1 MKKNQT
7 VKRRIFISN
16 TLMVLITLCIF
27 LMINIVFLKLYFR
40 FVEQKMIISAE
51 RTISANALEDL
62 IEDWVIHNNSFFL
75 LFLIDGAV
83 CIIVLIIISQLFTKN
98 LTNHIMEPLQ
108 ILSEATQRIKNN
120 DLTCSIEYMGDREF
134 EEICYT
140 FNEMQRHL
148 LTARERNQKYEKA
161 RTDMIAGVSHDL
173 RTPLTAIKGA
183 VKSILDGI
191 AAKPEQKIDL
201 LQIAY
206 RRTED
211 MDILLNQLFY
221 LSKLETGN
229 MPIQCNTV
237 DILEYLQTYANAA
250 QSILDIESE
259 ELIVEEN
266 NAQIEVSID
275 IEQFHRI
282 LDNLL
287 ENSRKYADKVPLKMR
302 ITLNQ
307 LEDFADICF
316 SDNGIGVSQEKL
328 ASVFDEFYRGDESR
342 NTKEGNGLGLYI
354 VKCLIE
360 CMGGYVR
367 AENANGFKVHL
378 ILPIIRKGR
387 NDDEKQKINFNH

>member
-16 TLMVLITLCIF
+16 TLMVLVTLCLF
-27 LMINIVFLKLYFR
+27 LVINVVFLKLYFH
-40 FVEQKMIISAE
+40 FVEQKIIISAE
-51 RTISANALEDL
+51 QTISANVLEDL
-62 IEDWVIHNNSFFL
+62 IEDWTIHNNAFLL
-75 LFLIDGAV
+75 LFLIDGAI

-98 LTNHIMEPLQ
+98 LSNHIMEPLQ
-108 ILSEATQRIKNN
+108 ALSEATQRIKNN

-140 FNEMQRHL
+140 FNEMQYHL
-148 LTARERNQKYEKA
+148 LSALERNQKYEKA
-161 RTDMIAGVSHDL
+161 RTDMIAGISHDL

-183 VKSILDGI
+183 VKGILDGI

-229 MPIQCNTV
+229 MPIQCTTV
-237 DILEYLQTYANAA
+237 DIFEYLQTYVNAA
-250 QSILDIESE
+250 QAILNIEKE
-259 ELIVEEN
+259 ELTVQEN
-266 NAQIEVSID
+266 NAQMEVSID

-287 ENSRKYADKVPLKMR
+287 ENSRKYANKVPLKMR

-328 ASVFDEFYRGDESR
+328 PFIFDEFYRGDESR

-354 VKCLIE
+354 VKSLIE
-360 CMGGYVR
+360 CMGGYVK
-367 AENANGFKVHL
+367 AENANGLKVHL

-387 NDDEKQKINFNH
+387 NDDEK